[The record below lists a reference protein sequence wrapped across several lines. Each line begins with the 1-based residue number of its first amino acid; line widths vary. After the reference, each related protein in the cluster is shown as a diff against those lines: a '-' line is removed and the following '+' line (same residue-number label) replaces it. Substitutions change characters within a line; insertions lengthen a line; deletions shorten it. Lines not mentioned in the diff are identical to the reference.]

1 MTKKY
6 TREEI
11 LDKLNGIFSFVLDT
25 DVSLEEKTTAAD
37 VEGWDSLTHVTLIG
51 EVEDEFGFRFMMK
64 EVVGMKNVGEMV
76 DIIAQRATR

>member
-1 MTKKY
+1 MAKKY